1 MKGFKHAFAVDP
13 PGPATPTAREQLPV
27 DWVCIQIA
35 KRHLTTPG
43 LIFLEMSRPLNW
55 VFAQSMHVAQP
66 FVWSIVSQLD
76 FEGYKHFTGFLE
88 RRGSFEYIM
97 RRIEFFEEEFARLE
111 NEGESIADHIRL
123 HLQAVR
129 EAYSAGEQP
138 DISYHENLKDTDE
151 SD

>member
-1 MKGFKHAFAVDP
+1 MS
-13 PGPATPTAREQLPV
+13 
-27 DWVCIQIA
+27 
-35 KRHLTTPG
+35 KRPLTMQG
-43 LIFLEMSRPLNW
+43 MILLASSRTLNW
-55 VFAQSMHVAQP
+55 VFAPSRHVAQP

-76 FEGYKHFTGFLE
+76 FEGYKHFTDFLE

-129 EAYSAGEQP
+129 EASSAGEQS